1 MKKQIIMGLLAALVG
16 ISAHA
21 QSATNEENPSV
32 ELRVGFGR
40 TFMKRTEKQAHE
52 FSGALYIARKG
63 SNGFAPMIVVPVSV
77 AFSKDITMLSAGAGV
92 STTGLADQLLT
103 HQISLAAANLINKD
117 PNIIDPANANRFG
130 LLLQNEIGFNLSK
143 RLNMALSV
151 NLDLLNGLRSSKDA
165 QETMN
170 HFDQA
175 TEADKYRLRDETIK
189 YEYKAASMTSFSLK
203 LSYSLFR
210 K

>member
-1 MKKQIIMGLLAALVG
+1 MKKQIIIGLLAALVG
-16 ISAHA
+16 FSANA
-21 QSATNEENPSV
+21 QSAGDQDPSV

-40 TFMKRTEKQAHE
+40 TFFKITQDQAHE

-63 SNGFAPMIVVPVSV
+63 HQGFAPMIVVPVSV
-77 AFSKDITMLSAGAGV
+77 SFSKELTMISAGAGV
-92 STTGLADQLLT
+92 STTGTADQLLT
-103 HQISLAAANLINKD
+103 HQISLAAANIINKD

-143 RLNMALSV
+143 RLNMALTV

-170 HFDQA
+170 HFDQV
-175 TEADKYRLRDETIK
+175 TEADKYKLRDETIK